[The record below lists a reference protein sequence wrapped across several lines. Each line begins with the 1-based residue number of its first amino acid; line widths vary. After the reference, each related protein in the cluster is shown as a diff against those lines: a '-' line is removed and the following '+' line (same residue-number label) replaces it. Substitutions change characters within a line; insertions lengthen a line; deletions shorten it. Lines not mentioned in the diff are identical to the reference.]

1 MSNLHG
7 VHSVTMPRMKV
18 PLEVNPWVV
27 LTPVQQPLSFPV
39 VESAP
44 ICVPVKVP
52 EPAGEQIG

>member
-1 MSNLHG
+1 
-7 VHSVTMPRMKV
+7 MKV
-18 PLEVNPWVV
+18 PLEVYPWVV
-27 LTPVQQPLSFPV
+27 LTPVQQLLSFPV